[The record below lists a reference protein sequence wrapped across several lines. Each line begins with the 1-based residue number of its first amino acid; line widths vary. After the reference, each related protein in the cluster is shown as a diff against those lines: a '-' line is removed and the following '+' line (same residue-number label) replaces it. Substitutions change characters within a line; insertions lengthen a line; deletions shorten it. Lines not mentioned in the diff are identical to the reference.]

1 MHCFKQKNIMT
12 DYLLESYLS
21 FEHTNNCKELNGL
34 PRSSLYPRTEK
45 KYSWSLEASLPLTHP
60 CTEEHTHRVEAI
72 YRSSDVFW
80 MTSLKHSCQYLKGRF
95 QQAEDFL

>member
-45 KYSWSLEASLPLTHP
+45 NIRGPW
-60 CTEEHTHRVEAI
+60 
-72 YRSSDVFW
+72 
-80 MTSLKHSCQYLKGRF
+80 KHLCP
-95 QQAEDFL
+95 